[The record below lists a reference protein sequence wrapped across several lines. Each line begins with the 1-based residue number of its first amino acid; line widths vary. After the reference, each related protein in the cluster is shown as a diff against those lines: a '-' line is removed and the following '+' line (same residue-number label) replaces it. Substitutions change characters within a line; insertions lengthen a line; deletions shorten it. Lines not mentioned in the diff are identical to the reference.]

1 MDSQSGTI
9 LSTLLKKRLKTLGYP
24 SLRKFHADRPG
35 LGLSYEVLRQVVYGG
50 HIPRPETL
58 FRILGSM
65 QFSSSQV
72 RKICGMHYGDY
83 LPIPSPA
90 PDASL
95 PSPAHPGAGPQESPA
110 DPGAPFPAERSR
122 LENEP
127 SSTPPEEPGEILS
140 RLRSSLQ
147 RIPVPGNEDFWEMV
161 ESLARIAEQKVR
173 RSAGRQAEQP
183 LLFAGEPEAIYQFLV
198 RKNRI
203 SPFLSRGENLTFDFV
218 DGIDYRDRFRGAL
231 LGSAV
236 GEALGSLTQGLTPRD
251 VEELFGEL
259 DALPVIASARRA
271 VAPYDSPLLSVARSL
286 LPDGVLDPARTA
298 DAIAR
303 AGRRDDPPGLSGF
316 ARNLLERGLPWHEAG
331 ENAPESM
338 PAVLVLP
345 IAMLRSGNFR
355 RLKLETGILASLTH
369 IHPTAIAGAIA
380 QACAVARILH
390 TPASTLDVI
399 SFSRSLAPVVAGI
412 EPERGARPRIGRS
425 GTTVGRK
432 LGRNSPPSSC
442 GALPSRRCR
451 RRSGTERRRTRGSP
465 SPSDASFAR
474 RGISPRRSCPPSA
487 TGGMRAPSR
496 RWRARCAGRFSGSR
510 GSRSGSSRTCRD
522 GGNSGKRR
530 RVCSRWRDGRGSGRG
545 THLPGGTFLVLT
557 RDEGEE
563 CPPLREGMSPESACT
578 FE

>member
-1 MDSQSGTI
+1 MDSQPGTI

-83 LPIPSPA
+83 LPISSASTDASPPSPA
-90 PDASL
+90 QA
-95 PSPAHPGAGPQESPA
+95 GAGGNESPA
-110 DPGAPFPAERSR
+110 DPGAPVPAERSR
-122 LENEP
+122 QENEP

-161 ESLARIAEQKVR
+161 ESLARIADQKVR

-203 SPFLSRGENLTFDFV
+203 PPFLSRGENLTFDFV

-271 VAPYDSPLLSVARSL
+271 AAPFDSPLLSIARSL

-369 IHPTAIAGAIA
+369 IHPAAIAGAVA

-412 EPERGARPRIGRS
+412 EPERGARPRIGRPA
-425 GTTVGRK
+425 TTVGRK
-432 LGRNSPPSSC
+432 LGAELPALLLRRAPVQEMQEALGNGTAPHEGIPFSLGCFLRSPGDFAEAVMPAVRHGGDAGAVAAMAGALC
-442 GALPSRRCR
+442 GAFLGE
-451 RRSGTERRRTRGSP
+451 SGIPERFL
-465 SPSDASFAR
+465 A
-474 RGISPRRSCPPSA
+474 
-487 TGGMRAPSR
+487 
-496 RWRARCAGRFSGSR
+496 
-510 GSRSGSSRTCRD
+510 
-522 GGNSGKRR
+522 
-530 RVCSRWRDGRGSGRG
+530 
-545 THLPGGTFLVLT
+545 HLPGRRELGEAA
-557 RDEGEE
+557 EG
-563 CPPLREGMSPESACT
+563 LLALARGEG
-578 FE
+578 

>member
-1 MDSQSGTI
+1 
-9 LSTLLKKRLKTLGYP
+9 
-24 SLRKFHADRPG
+24 
-35 LGLSYEVLRQVVYGG
+35 
-50 HIPRPETL
+50 
-58 FRILGSM
+58 
-65 QFSSSQV
+65 
-72 RKICGMHYGDY
+72 MHYGDY
-83 LPIPSPA
+83 LPIPSPV

-95 PSPAHPGAGPQESPA
+95 PSNAHPGGGPQESPA
-110 DPGAPFPAERSR
+110 EPGAPFPAERSR
-122 LENEP
+122 QESEP

-161 ESLARIAEQKVR
+161 ESLARIADQKVR

-203 SPFLSRGENLTFDFV
+203 PPYLSRGENLTFDFV

-271 VAPYDSPLLSVARSL
+271 AAPFDSPLLSIARSL

-369 IHPTAIAGAIA
+369 IHPAAIAGAVA

-412 EPERGARPRIGRS
+412 EPERGARPRIGRPA
-425 GTTVGRK
+425 TTVGRK
-432 LGRNSPPSSC
+432 LGAELPALLLRRAPVQEMQEALGNGTAAHEGIPFALGCFLRSPGDFAEAVMPAVRHGGDAGAVAAMAGALC
-442 GALPSRRCR
+442 GAFLGE
-451 RRSGTERRRTRGSP
+451 SGIPERFL
-465 SPSDASFAR
+465 A
-474 RGISPRRSCPPSA
+474 
-487 TGGMRAPSR
+487 
-496 RWRARCAGRFSGSR
+496 
-510 GSRSGSSRTCRD
+510 
-522 GGNSGKRR
+522 
-530 RVCSRWRDGRGSGRG
+530 
-545 THLPGGTFLVLT
+545 HLPGRRELGEAA
-557 RDEGEE
+557 EG
-563 CPPLREGMSPESACT
+563 LLALARREG
-578 FE
+578 

>member
-432 LGRNSPPSSC
+432 LGAELPALLLRRAPVQEMQEALGNGTAAHEGIPFSLGCFLRSPGDFAEAVMPAVRHGGDAGAVAAMAGAMC
-442 GALPSRRCR
+442 GAFLGE
-451 RRSGTERRRTRGSP
+451 SGIPERFL
-465 SPSDASFAR
+465 A
-474 RGISPRRSCPPSA
+474 
-487 TGGMRAPSR
+487 
-496 RWRARCAGRFSGSR
+496 
-510 GSRSGSSRTCRD
+510 
-522 GGNSGKRR
+522 
-530 RVCSRWRDGRGSGRG
+530 
-545 THLPGGTFLVLT
+545 HLPGRRELGEAA
-557 RDEGEE
+557 EG
-563 CPPLREGMSPESACT
+563 LLALARREG
-578 FE
+578 

>member
-83 LPIPSPA
+83 LPIPSPV

-95 PSPAHPGAGPQESPA
+95 PSPAHPGGGPQESPA
-110 DPGAPFPAERSR
+110 DPGAPVPAERSR
-122 LENEP
+122 QENEP

-203 SPFLSRGENLTFDFV
+203 PPFLSRGENLTFDFV

-259 DALPVIASARRA
+259 DALPVIASSRRA
-271 VAPYDSPLLSVARSL
+271 AAPFDSPLLSVARSL

-369 IHPTAIAGAIA
+369 IHPTAIAGAVA

-425 GTTVGRK
+425 ATTVGRK
-432 LGRNSPPSSC
+432 LGAELPALLLRRAPVQEMQEALGNGTAAHEGIPFSLGCFLRSPGDFAEAVMPAVRHGGDAGAVAAMAGALC
-442 GALPSRRCR
+442 GAFLGE
-451 RRSGTERRRTRGSP
+451 SGIPERFL
-465 SPSDASFAR
+465 A
-474 RGISPRRSCPPSA
+474 
-487 TGGMRAPSR
+487 
-496 RWRARCAGRFSGSR
+496 
-510 GSRSGSSRTCRD
+510 
-522 GGNSGKRR
+522 
-530 RVCSRWRDGRGSGRG
+530 
-545 THLPGGTFLVLT
+545 HLPGRRELGEAA
-557 RDEGEE
+557 EG
-563 CPPLREGMSPESACT
+563 LLALARGEG
-578 FE
+578 

>member
-35 LGLSYEVLRQVVYGG
+35 LGLSYEVLRQVVYGS

-83 LPIPSPA
+83 LPIPSPV

-95 PSPAHPGAGPQESPA
+95 PSHAHPGSGPQESPA
-110 DPGAPFPAERSR
+110 DPGTPAPAERSR
-122 LENEP
+122 QENEP
-127 SSTPPEEPGEILS
+127 SSAPPEEPGEILS

-161 ESLARIAEQKVR
+161 ESLARIADQKVR

-203 SPFLSRGENLTFDFV
+203 SPFLSRGENLAFDFV
-218 DGIDYRDRFRGAL
+218 EGIDYRDRFRGAL

-271 VAPYDSPLLSVARSL
+271 AAPFDSPLLSVARSL

-331 ENAPESM
+331 ENVPESM

-369 IHPTAIAGAIA
+369 IHSTAIAGAVA

-412 EPERGARPRIGRS
+412 EPERGARPRIGKPA
-425 GTTVGRK
+425 TTVGRK
-432 LGRNSPPSSC
+432 LGAELPALLLRRAPVQEMQEALGNGTAAHEGIPFSLGCFLRSPGDFAEAVMPAVRHGGDAGAVAAMAGALC
-442 GALPSRRCR
+442 GAFLGE
-451 RRSGTERRRTRGSP
+451 SGIPERFL
-465 SPSDASFAR
+465 A
-474 RGISPRRSCPPSA
+474 
-487 TGGMRAPSR
+487 
-496 RWRARCAGRFSGSR
+496 
-510 GSRSGSSRTCRD
+510 
-522 GGNSGKRR
+522 
-530 RVCSRWRDGRGSGRG
+530 
-545 THLPGGTFLVLT
+545 HLPGRREL
-557 RDEGEE
+557 GEAAE
-563 CPPLREGMSPESACT
+563 RLLALARREG
-578 FE
+578 

>member
-1 MDSQSGTI
+1 MDSQTGTI

-95 PSPAHPGAGPQESPA
+95 PSPAQAGAGPQESPA

-122 LENEP
+122 QENEP

-140 RLRSSLQ
+140 RLRASLQ

-203 SPFLSRGENLTFDFV
+203 PPFLSRGENLTFDFV

-271 VAPYDSPLLSVARSL
+271 AAPYDSPLLSVARSL

-345 IAMLRSGNFR
+345 LAMLRSGNFR

-425 GTTVGRK
+425 ATTVGRK
-432 LGRNSPPSSC
+432 LGAELPALLLRRAPVQEMQEALGNGTAAHEGIPFSLGCFLRSPGDFAEAVMPAVRHGGDASAVAAMAGALC
-442 GALPSRRCR
+442 GAFLGE
-451 RRSGTERRRTRGSP
+451 SGIPERFL
-465 SPSDASFAR
+465 A
-474 RGISPRRSCPPSA
+474 
-487 TGGMRAPSR
+487 
-496 RWRARCAGRFSGSR
+496 
-510 GSRSGSSRTCRD
+510 
-522 GGNSGKRR
+522 
-530 RVCSRWRDGRGSGRG
+530 
-545 THLPGGTFLVLT
+545 HLPGRRELGEAAEGLLALAR
-557 RDEGEE
+557 RDG
-563 CPPLREGMSPESACT
+563 
-578 FE
+578 

>member
-1 MDSQSGTI
+1 MMLAGAGNNGNRKKGRTAVMDSQTGTI

-83 LPIPSPA
+83 LPISSPVTDA
-90 PDASL
+90 PL
-95 PSPAHPGAGPQESPA
+95 PSPARTDAGIPESSA
-110 DPGAPFPAERSR
+110 DPGATYPAERSR
-122 LENEP
+122 QENEP

-140 RLRSSLQ
+140 RLRASLQ
-147 RIPVPGNEDFWEMV
+147 RIPVPGNEDIWEMV
-161 ESLARIAEQKVR
+161 EALARIAEQKVR

-203 SPFLSRGENLTFDFV
+203 SPFLSRGENLPFDFV

-236 GEALGSLTQGLTPRD
+236 GEALGGLTQGLTSRD

-271 VAPYDSPLLSVARSL
+271 AAPRDSLLLSVAGSL
-286 LPDGVLDPARTA
+286 LPDGVLAPEKTA

-303 AGRRDDPPGLSGF
+303 TGRRDEPPGLAGF
-316 ARNLLERGLPWHEAG
+316 ARNLLDRGLPWHEAG

-345 IAMLRSGNFR
+345 IALLRAGNFR
-355 RLKLETGILASLTH
+355 RLKLEAGILVSLTH
-369 IHPTAIAGAIA
+369 IHPTAIAGGIA

-390 TPASTLDVI
+390 TPASTLDAI
-399 SFSRSLAPVVAGI
+399 SFSRALSPVVAGI

-425 GTTVGRK
+425 VTSVGRK
-432 LGRNSPPSSC
+432 LGAELPALLLRRASVQEMQEALGNGTAAHEGIPFSLGCFLRSPGDFAEAVMPAVRHGGDASAIAAMAGALC
-442 GALPSRRCR
+442 GAYLGE
-451 RRSGTERRRTRGSP
+451 SGIPERFL
-465 SPSDASFAR
+465 A
-474 RGISPRRSCPPSA
+474 
-487 TGGMRAPSR
+487 
-496 RWRARCAGRFSGSR
+496 
-510 GSRSGSSRTCRD
+510 
-522 GGNSGKRR
+522 
-530 RVCSRWRDGRGSGRG
+530 
-545 THLPGGTFLVLT
+545 HLPGRRALGEAAEGLLALAR
-557 RDEGEE
+557 RDG
-563 CPPLREGMSPESACT
+563 
-578 FE
+578 

>member
-1 MDSQSGTI
+1 MDSQPGTI
-9 LSTLLKKRLKTLGYP
+9 LSTLLKKRLKALGYP

-35 LGLSYEVLRQVVYGG
+35 IGLSYEVLRQVVYGG

-83 LPIPSPA
+83 LPISSPG
-90 PDASL
+90 PEASL
-95 PSPAHPGAGPQESPA
+95 PSPAQAGAGTQESA
-110 DPGAPFPAERSR
+110 ANPGAPYPAERPR
-122 LENEP
+122 QENEP
-127 SSTPPEEPGEILS
+127 PSTPLEEPGEILS
-140 RLRSSLQ
+140 RLRASLQ

-161 ESLARIAEQKVR
+161 EALARIAEQKVR

-203 SPFLSRGENLTFDFV
+203 SPFLSRGENPTFDFV

-236 GEALGSLTQGLTPRD
+236 GEALGSLTQGLTFRD
-251 VEELFGEL
+251 VDELFGEL
-259 DALPVIASARRA
+259 DALPFIASARRA
-271 VAPYDSPLLSVARSL
+271 AAPRDSLLLSVARSL
-286 LPDGVLDPARTA
+286 LPNGVLDPERTA
-298 DAIAR
+298 NAIAR
-303 AGRRDDPPGLSGF
+303 ASRRDDPPGLSGF
-316 ARNLLERGLPWHEAG
+316 ARNLLERGHPWHEAG
-331 ENAPESM
+331 ENAPESI

-345 IAMLRSGNFR
+345 VALLRAGNFR

-399 SFSRSLAPVVAGI
+399 SFSRALSPVVAGI

-425 GTTVGRK
+425 VTTVGRK
-432 LGRNSPPSSC
+432 LGAELPALLLRRAPAQEMQEALGNGTAAHEGIPFSLGCFLRSPGDFAEAVMPAIRHGGDAGAVAAMAGALC
-442 GALPSRRCR
+442 GAYLGE
-451 RRSGTERRRTRGSP
+451 SGIPERFL
-465 SPSDASFAR
+465 A
-474 RGISPRRSCPPSA
+474 
-487 TGGMRAPSR
+487 
-496 RWRARCAGRFSGSR
+496 
-510 GSRSGSSRTCRD
+510 
-522 GGNSGKRR
+522 
-530 RVCSRWRDGRGSGRG
+530 
-545 THLPGGTFLVLT
+545 HLPGRRELGEAA
-557 RDEGEE
+557 EG
-563 CPPLREGMSPESACT
+563 LLALAVGSV
-578 FE
+578 

>member
-1 MDSQSGTI
+1 MDSQPGTI

-35 LGLSYEVLRQVVYGG
+35 IGLSYEVLRQVVYGG

-83 LPIPSPA
+83 LPISSPG
-90 PDASL
+90 PEASL
-95 PSPAHPGAGPQESPA
+95 PSPAQAGAGTQESA
-110 DPGAPFPAERSR
+110 ANPGAPYPAERLR
-122 LENEP
+122 QENEP
-127 SSTPPEEPGEILS
+127 PSTPLEEPGEILS
-140 RLRSSLQ
+140 RLRASLQ

-161 ESLARIAEQKVR
+161 EALARIAEQKVR

-203 SPFLSRGENLTFDFV
+203 SPFLSRGENPTFDFV

-236 GEALGSLTQGLTPRD
+236 GEALGSLTQGLTFRD
-251 VEELFGEL
+251 VDELFGEL
-259 DALPVIASARRA
+259 DALPFIASARRA
-271 VAPYDSPLLSVARSL
+271 AAPRDSLLLSVARSL
-286 LPDGVLDPARTA
+286 LPNGVLDPERTA
-298 DAIAR
+298 NAIAR
-303 AGRRDDPPGLSGF
+303 ASRRDDPPGLSGF
-316 ARNLLERGLPWHEAG
+316 ARNLLERGHPWHEAG
-331 ENAPESM
+331 ENAPESI

-345 IAMLRSGNFR
+345 VALLRAGNFR

-399 SFSRSLAPVVAGI
+399 SFSRALSPVVAGI

-425 GTTVGRK
+425 VTTVGRK
-432 LGRNSPPSSC
+432 LGAELPALLLRRAPAQEMQEALGNGTAAHEGIPFSLGCFLRSPGDFAEAVMPAIRHGGDAGAVAAMAGALC
-442 GALPSRRCR
+442 GAYLGE
-451 RRSGTERRRTRGSP
+451 SGIPERFL
-465 SPSDASFAR
+465 A
-474 RGISPRRSCPPSA
+474 
-487 TGGMRAPSR
+487 
-496 RWRARCAGRFSGSR
+496 
-510 GSRSGSSRTCRD
+510 
-522 GGNSGKRR
+522 
-530 RVCSRWRDGRGSGRG
+530 
-545 THLPGGTFLVLT
+545 HLPGRRELGEAA
-557 RDEGEE
+557 EG
-563 CPPLREGMSPESACT
+563 LLALAVGSV
-578 FE
+578 

>member
-1 MDSQSGTI
+1 MDSQTGTI

-83 LPIPSPA
+83 LPISSPVPDASTPSPA
-90 PDASL
+90 QA
-95 PSPAHPGAGPQESPA
+95 GAGTQESPA
-110 DPGAPFPAERSR
+110 GPGAPYPAERPR
-122 LENEP
+122 QENEP
-127 SSTPPEEPGEILS
+127 PSAPPEEPAEILS
-140 RLRSSLQ
+140 RLRASLH

-161 ESLARIAEQKVR
+161 EALARIAEQKVR

-203 SPFLSRGENLTFDFV
+203 PPFLSRGENLTFDFV
-218 DGIDYRDRFRGAL
+218 EGIDYRDRFRGAL

-236 GEALGSLTQGLTPRD
+236 GEALGSLTQGLTSRD

-271 VAPYDSPLLSVARSL
+271 AAPHATLLLSVAGSL
-286 LPDGVLDPARTA
+286 LPDGVLDPGRTA

-303 AGRRDDPPGLSGF
+303 SGRRDDPPGLSGF

-338 PAVLVLP
+338 PAVLALP
-345 IAMLRSGNFR
+345 IALLRAGNFR

-380 QACAVARILH
+380 QACGVAKILH
-390 TPASTLDVI
+390 TPPSTLDVI
-399 SFSRSLAPVVAGI
+399 SFSRALSPVVAGI

-425 GTTVGRK
+425 ATSVGRK
-432 LGRNSPPSSC
+432 LGAELPALLLRRAPVQEMQEALGNGTAAHEGIPFSLGCFLRSPGDFAEAVLPAVRHGGDASVVAAMAGALC
-442 GALPSRRCR
+442 GAYIGE
-451 RRSGTERRRTRGSP
+451 SGIPERFL
-465 SPSDASFAR
+465 A
-474 RGISPRRSCPPSA
+474 
-487 TGGMRAPSR
+487 
-496 RWRARCAGRFSGSR
+496 
-510 GSRSGSSRTCRD
+510 
-522 GGNSGKRR
+522 
-530 RVCSRWRDGRGSGRG
+530 
-545 THLPGGTFLVLT
+545 HLPGRRELGEAAEGLLALAR
-557 RDEGEE
+557 RDG
-563 CPPLREGMSPESACT
+563 
-578 FE
+578 

>member
-1 MDSQSGTI
+1 MDPQTGTI

-35 LGLSYEVLRQVVYGG
+35 LGLSYEVLRQVVYGT

-83 LPIPSPA
+83 LPIPSVTTDTA
-90 PDASL
+90 L
-95 PSPAHPGAGPQESPA
+95 PSPAQGGAGNPEPPA
-110 DPGAPFPAERSR
+110 DPGAPYPAERPRQESE
-122 LENEP
+122 L
-127 SSTPPEEPGEILS
+127 SSTPLEEPGEILS
-140 RLRSSLQ
+140 RLRASLQ
-147 RIPVPGNEDFWEMV
+147 RIPVSGNEDFWEMV
-161 ESLARIAEQKVR
+161 EALARIAEQKVR

-203 SPFLSRGENLTFDFV
+203 LPYLSRGENLTFDFA

-236 GEALGSLTQGLTPRD
+236 GEALGTITQGLTPRD
-251 VEELFGEL
+251 VQELFGEI
-259 DALPVIASARRA
+259 DGMPVVASARRA
-271 VAPYDSPLLSVARSL
+271 AAPQNSLLLAVARSL
-286 LPDGVLDPARTA
+286 LPDGVLDPEKTA

-303 AGRRDDPPGLSGF
+303 TNRRDYPPGLSGF

-345 IAMLRSGNFR
+345 LALLRAGNFR
-355 RLKLETGILASLTH
+355 RLKLETGILVSLTH

-380 QACAVARILH
+380 QACAVTRILH
-390 TPASTLDVI
+390 TPASMLDVI
-399 SFSRSLAPVVAGI
+399 SFPRALSPVVAGI

-425 GTTVGRK
+425 ATTVGRK
-432 LGRNSPPSSC
+432 LGAELPALLLRRAPVQEMQEALGNGTAAHEGIPFSLGCFLRSPGDFAEAVMPAVRHGGDASAIAAMAGALC
-442 GALPSRRCR
+442 GAYVGE
-451 RRSGTERRRTRGSP
+451 SGIPERFL
-465 SPSDASFAR
+465 A
-474 RGISPRRSCPPSA
+474 
-487 TGGMRAPSR
+487 
-496 RWRARCAGRFSGSR
+496 
-510 GSRSGSSRTCRD
+510 
-522 GGNSGKRR
+522 
-530 RVCSRWRDGRGSGRG
+530 
-545 THLPGGTFLVLT
+545 HLPGRREL
-557 RDEGEE
+557 GEAAE
-563 CPPLREGMSPESACT
+563 ALLALARGDG
-578 FE
+578 